1 MKRSLFII
9 GTLITGI
16 LFIFFLSVS
25 VAAEADEKT
34 NIETTKEKKGI
45 VPQPADQKGKEPT
58 ESLEASK
65 QKSSPPVGPPIY
77 QPPLRGA
84 PGGRVGGGTRGIE
97 DGVYAS
103 QSTIIETDGIACM
116 GYDKSRKQ
124 TEQEA
129 LANAKKRAVEHA
141 ATYIKSESRIKD
153 FELEKDLVEAYSNAT
168 VKVIQE
174 MGRAWY
180 RDTSLGECCQVK
192 IKAEVIPDNEAMERI
207 TKGKGQMDDPSAPLN
222 VQVWTDKKEYK
233 KGDKFKIYIRGNKP
247 FYARILHKGVNGEL
261 LQLLP
266 NPHRPDHYFNG
277 RVIYEIPSGQDRF
290 EMEVTPPFGQ
300 EDIIVYAS
308 TSPLGEINTAPAGG
322 VYKIKTES
330 EKVGERSRAVSLKE
344 INPGQKTKAA
354 EFSESQVVYKTKR

>member
-1 MKRSLFII
+1 MKRNLLII
-9 GTLITGI
+9 GTLMTEI
-16 LFIFFLSVS
+16 LFIFFLSS
-25 VAAEADEKT
+25 SLAAETDRET

-45 VPQPADQKGKEPT
+45 VPQPSDQKGKEP
-58 ESLEASK
+58 S
-65 QKSSPPVGPPIY
+65 PPIY

-84 PGGRVGGGTRGIE
+84 PGGRVGGGTRGIGAG
-97 DGVYAS
+97 DYVS

-129 LANAKKRAVEHA
+129 LANAKKRAAEHA
-141 ATYIKSESRIKD
+141 ATYVQSESRVKN
-153 FELEKDLVEAYSNAT
+153 FELENDLIEAYSNAT

-174 MGRAWY
+174 ISRSWY
-180 RDTSLGECCQVK
+180 RDVSLGECCQVK

-207 TKGKGQMDDPSAPLN
+207 SKGKGQMDDPSAPLN
-222 VQVWTDKKEYK
+222 VQVWTDRKEYK

-247 FYARILHKGVNGEL
+247 FYARILHKGVKGEL

-277 RVIYEIPSGQDRF
+277 GVIYEIPSGQDRF
-290 EMEVTPPFGQ
+290 ELEVTPPFGQ

-308 TSPLGEINTAPAGG
+308 TSPLGEINLAPAGG

-330 EKVGERSRAVSLKE
+330 EKVGERSRSVSLKQK
-344 INPGQKTKAA
+344 IPGQQTRNA
-354 EFSESQVVYKTKR
+354 EFSESQIIYKTRK

>member
-1 MKRSLFII
+1 MRSGCKNRPHSFKIGLGFLFFP
-9 GTLITGI
+9 L
-16 LFIFFLSVS
+16 LLIFFVVINL
-25 VAAEADEKT
+25 
-34 NIETTKEKKGI
+34 
-45 VPQPADQKGKEPT
+45 
-58 ESLEASK
+58 
-65 QKSSPPVGPPIY
+65 
-77 QPPLRGA
+77 
-84 PGGRVGGGTRGIE
+84 
-97 DGVYAS
+97 YAT

-141 ATYIKSESRIKD
+141 ATYIKSESRVKD

-168 VKVIQE
+168 VRVIQE
-174 MGRAWY
+174 LNRTWY
-180 RDTSLGECCQVK
+180 RDASLGDCCQVK
-192 IKAEVIPDNEAMERI
+192 IKAEVIPDNEAMEKI
-207 TKGKGQMDDPSAPLN
+207 SKGKGQMDDPSAPLN
-222 VQVWTDKKEYK
+222 VQLWTDKKEYK

-277 RVIYEIPSGQDRF
+277 GVIYEIPSGQDRF

-308 TSPLGEINTAPAGG
+308 TSPLGDINLAPAGG
-322 VYKIKTES
+322 VYKIKTGS
-330 EKVGERSRAVSLKE
+330 EKVGERSRAVSLKDK
-344 INPGQKTKAA
+344 IPGQQTKMA
-354 EFSESQVVYKTKR
+354 EFSESQVLLTTGR

>member
-1 MKRSLFII
+1 MRSGCKNRPYSFKIGLGFLFFP
-9 GTLITGI
+9 L
-16 LFIFFLSVS
+16 LLIFFVVINL
-25 VAAEADEKT
+25 
-34 NIETTKEKKGI
+34 
-45 VPQPADQKGKEPT
+45 
-58 ESLEASK
+58 
-65 QKSSPPVGPPIY
+65 
-77 QPPLRGA
+77 
-84 PGGRVGGGTRGIE
+84 
-97 DGVYAS
+97 YAT

-141 ATYIKSESRIKD
+141 ATYIKSESRVKD

-168 VKVIQE
+168 VRVIQE
-174 MGRAWY
+174 LNRTWY
-180 RDTSLGECCQVK
+180 RDASLGDCCQVK
-192 IKAEVIPDNEAMERI
+192 IKAEVIPDNEAMEKI
-207 TKGKGQMDDPSAPLN
+207 SKGKGQMDDPSAPLN
-222 VQVWTDKKEYK
+222 VQLWTDKKEYK

-277 RVIYEIPSGQDRF
+277 GVIYEIPSGQDRF

-308 TSPLGEINTAPAGG
+308 TSPLGDINLAPAGG
-322 VYKIKTES
+322 VYKIKTGS
-330 EKVGERSRAVSLKE
+330 EKVGERSRAVSLKDK
-344 INPGQKTKAA
+344 IPGQQTKMA
-354 EFSESQVVYKTKR
+354 EFSESQVLLITGR